1 MVPQQQIPQEEGNE
15 ITDTSKNPKIGKH
28 RQSTAGFAK
37 DEMSK
42 ILRQI
47 IAGHN
52 FWFLKGIKDPSKPNW
67 PWPMKRSCLSLLL
80 STLHMSVLDQIAWV
94 HSSVCDCRGWN
105 LQCRNPSDI
114 TLSSAAVI
122 ACTWKHRDKQIKRFI
137 TLRPCM
143 FTAEPSYS

>member
-15 ITDTSKNPKIGKH
+15 ITDPYFGILRGKH

-52 FWFLKGIKDPSKPNW
+52 FWFLKGVKDPPKPNW
-67 PWPMKRSCLSLLL
+67 PWPMKRSCPSLLL
-80 STLHMSVLDQIAWV
+80 STLHMSVLGQIA
-94 HSSVCDCRGWN
+94 
-105 LQCRNPSDI
+105 
-114 TLSSAAVI
+114 
-122 ACTWKHRDKQIKRFI
+122 
-137 TLRPCM
+137 
-143 FTAEPSYS
+143 